1 MEKSFVLRM
10 MQGPDED
17 TGEYYLFD
25 SAPGHPDKTGPWDPD
40 TLENKFHI
48 QSNGPERRVLCI
60 FEPIVQATWVLPA
73 YPFLRR
79 GSLPAGVRRLWC
91 FQGGREGWPTVI
103 LAGDEEADVLGIDS
117 RLPSSGMV
125 IEDDEPFES
134 VRTIVQDLLRS
145 NASIAINH
153 FDLLSLPGTGFPSVP
168 LSNEALVAFIRDH
181 TESLVLPDGSILG
194 FREPTAA
201 SMTSQA
207 GTISSL
213 VAISWDNAFVE
224 NISVPDIAN
233 ATVLD
238 LVNRVYGMKRRAA
251 VENGTFNAPRLDSL
265 VFAPKLTRAGIEAA
279 VKLSARNPRELDIYF
294 ARLFAD
300 GDNYAVYDKKLVD
313 AVRSDAIN
321 LLTPLVQQRAKQYY
335 DIAVRYNEM
344 GVVTPGDS
352 PFTAEQI
359 HKRRMMRKE
368 IYLMDDTPKLADLGI
383 RDGGVLISSV
393 HLSNRPQESVSPI
406 DIALDILLGWGGGKA
421 LDMPTAGK

>member
-1 MEKSFVLRM
+1 
-10 MQGPDED
+10 
-17 TGEYYLFD
+17 
-25 SAPGHPDKTGPWDPD
+25 
-40 TLENKFHI
+40 
-48 QSNGPERRVLCI
+48 
-60 FEPIVQATWVLPA
+60 
-73 YPFLRR
+73 
-79 GSLPAGVRRLWC
+79 
-91 FQGGREGWPTVI
+91 
-103 LAGDEEADVLGIDS
+103 
-117 RLPSSGMV
+117 
-125 IEDDEPFES
+125 
-134 VRTIVQDLLRS
+134 
-145 NASIAINH
+145 
-153 FDLLSLPGTGFPSVP
+153 
-168 LSNEALVAFIRDH
+168 
-181 TESLVLPDGSILG
+181 
-194 FREPTAA
+194 
-201 SMTSQA
+201 MTSQA

-224 NISVPDIAN
+224 NILVPDIAD

-251 VENGTFNAPRLDSL
+251 VESGTFNAPRLDTL
-265 VFAPKLTRAGIEAA
+265 VFAPRLTRAGIEAA

-313 AVRSDAIN
+313 SVRSDAIN
-321 LLTPLVQQRAKQYY
+321 LLAPLVQKRAKQYY

-368 IYLMDDTPKLADLGI
+368 IYLMDDTPKLTDLGI

-406 DIALDILLGWGGGKA
+406 DIALDILLGWVGGKA